1 MGQLAQGNAPR
12 GPVWRIQTV
21 RDWQGERAERPFGLF
36 GSANV
41 QRCKECKVDCK
52 VVMNDTAHPPK
63 KKREDEE
70 EKERRE
76 EIGKEMKGN
85 PTIKSIE

>member
-1 MGQLAQGNAPR
+1 MGQLAQGNAPC

-52 VVMNDTAHPPK
+52 VVMNDPPK
-63 KKREDEE
+63 KRKKKKKEEDEE
-70 EKERRE
+70 KKR
-76 EIGKEMKGN
+76 INWKGKDRQ
-85 PTIKSIE
+85 II